1 MEGEGKQRQFAGVDL
16 HTMPLEAG
24 LIVKHTHRV
33 DRDAGT
39 GAVGTASRKDRPTGR
54 DRAREKARAHTRTQ
68 IFACTVSAGQR
79 PPPRQTIVAR
89 DLACDVFV
97 ARSLACD
104 APWADQARPARIV
117 HARPRAQKGVHTGLR
132 GQCSGPPT
140 CVRRLLA
147 TF

>member
-97 ARSLACD
+97 ARGLACD
-104 APWADQARPARIV
+104 APWEGKTGQDCARKAACTEFR
-117 HARPRAQKGVHTGLR
+117 L
-132 GQCSGPPT
+132 PPT
-140 CVRRLLA
+140 GVRRLLA